1 MFTIEK
7 IFYTTNPK
15 KMRKINEN
23 LLRRAMNEGD
33 KKINLNPDKNEVY
46 TATPDDLKN
55 ILNFFTGASTTR
67 IIYLNDNKDRI
78 DTSKTYEVMKDENW
92 NEFILI
98 YFINQTKPVKCIKYK
113 KGITWFAYDI
123 KEDGTIYIWFY
134 KNGNI
139 QHIKLCK
146 INIKEGGRGKKKRI
160 PEPFDE
166 NPISYEESTKQDR
179 ENQMFYDD
187 DKDSDY

>member
-1 MFTIEK
+1 MGI
-7 IFYTTNPK
+7 
-15 KMRKINEN
+15 INEN
-23 LLRRAMNEGD
+23 LLRRAMDNDNKKIIITDTDSD
-33 KKINLNPDKNEVY
+33 KKVH
-46 TATPDDLKN
+46 TATKGDLIT
-55 ILNFFTGASTTR
+55 ILDFFENQTTR
-67 IIYLNDNKDRI
+67 IIYNEDKDKI
-78 DTSKTYEVMKDENW
+78 DTSKTYEVRKDKDW

-98 YFINQTKPVKCIKYK
+98 YFINQTRPVKCMKYK
-113 KGITWFAYDI
+113 KGTEHKKGTTWFAYDI
-123 KEDGTIYIWFY
+123 RKDGTVNIWFY
-134 KNGNI
+134 KDGNI

-166 NPISYEESTKQDR
+166 NPISYKESTKQDR

>member
-78 DTSKTYEVMKDENW
+78 DTSKTYEVMKDEN
-92 NEFILI
+92 
-98 YFINQTKPVKCIKYK
+98 
-113 KGITWFAYDI
+113 
-123 KEDGTIYIWFY
+123 
-134 KNGNI
+134 
-139 QHIKLCK
+139 
-146 INIKEGGRGKKKRI
+146 
-160 PEPFDE
+160 
-166 NPISYEESTKQDR
+166 
-179 ENQMFYDD
+179 
-187 DKDSDY
+187 